1 MIDVYNKVV
10 TYNNKTK
17 AYSSSSIS
25 GKYAEGST
33 CFSLWHEKEKTKKDT
48 AKLLTN
54 CIDIFF
60 QMRISDMK

>member
-10 TYNNKTK
+10 IYNNKTK
-17 AYSSSSIS
+17 AYSSSSMS

-33 CFSLWHEKEKTKKDT
+33 CFSLWNKKEKTKKDT

-54 CIDIFF
+54 CLDICF